1 MTATV
6 FIAMVVIHLAFS
18 VAQVMKNSF
27 APDPGCVDIANLVC
41 GSPLESLLDVVQVTS
56 RPGGFGGI
64 VLFFIG
70 AVKSF
75 LSFLF
80 QFAFIDYEWTNGGG
94 QITDLVMMVFRLAF
108 GAIFITTIGRMA
120 LSIIGG
126 KL

>member
-1 MTATV
+1 
-6 FIAMVVIHLAFS
+6 MVVVHLAFS
-18 VAQVMKNSF
+18 IVQVMKNSF

-41 GSPLESLLDVVQVTS
+41 GSPLEALLDVVQVTS

-70 AVKSF
+70 AVKNF

-120 LSIIGG
+120 LSVIGG